1 MKDTEEKHMK
11 TKKSLIGLILAVL
24 LLISSGVIGVFA
36 GVFQEIEDIAATI
49 RFQPETIL
57 KLIIVICFLWA
68 VNSLIQLLFSLVK
81 RAKGRT
87 KTLIAVSSSLIKY
100 AIVIVGVC
108 WVLTLLGVNVGA
120 IFAGVG
126 IMALIVGFGA
136 ESLVADLVTGVF
148 VLFENQFNVGDI
160 IEAAGFRGTVES
172 VGIRTISV
180 RDVGGNLMVIKNS
193 NLGNVI
199 NRSEKGSVAV
209 THVGVAYST
218 DLDKLEEVIDGI
230 LEEIKKKHEDIFI
243 GQIQYL
249 GVDELADSSVV
260 LKFTADVEEKNIFA
274 GRRVLNKE
282 LKCAFDRENIEIAFP
297 QLDVHSR

>member
-1 MKDTEEKHMK
+1 MK
-11 TKKSLIGLILAVL
+11 TKKNLIGLILAI
-24 LLISSGVIGVFA
+24 LILVSSGVIGLFA
-36 GVFQEIEDIAATI
+36 GVFEEIEDIAATI
-49 RFQPETIL
+49 RFQPATVL
-57 KLIIVICFLWA
+57 KAIIVICFLWA
-68 VNSLIQLLFSLVK
+68 INSLIQLIFALIKGK
-81 RAKGRT
+81 RGRT
-87 KTLIAVSSSLIKY
+87 KTLIHVSSSLTKY
-100 AIVIVGVC
+100 AIVIIGVC
-108 WVLTLLGVNVGA
+108 WVLTVIGVNVGA

-180 RDVGGNLMVIKNS
+180 RDLGGNLMVIKNS
-193 NLGNVI
+193 NLGNII

-209 THVGVAYST
+209 TQVGVSYAT
-218 DLDKLEEVIDGI
+218 DLEELDEKIDDI
-230 LEEIKKKHEDIFI
+230 LAEIKKKHKDMFI
-243 GQIQYL
+243 GEIQYL

-274 GRRVLNKE
+274 GRRILNKE

-297 QLDVHSR
+297 QLDVHSI

>member
-1 MKDTEEKHMK
+1 MKAKRN
-11 TKKSLIGLILAVL
+11 LIGLILAI
-24 LLISSGVIGVFA
+24 LILVSSGVIGLFA
-36 GVFQEIEDIAATI
+36 GVFEEIEDIAATI
-49 RFQPETIL
+49 RFQPATVL
-57 KLIIVICFLWA
+57 KAIIVICFLWA
-68 VNSLIQLLFSLVK
+68 INSLIQLIFALIK
-81 RAKGRT
+81 GERGRT
-87 KTLIAVSSSLIKY
+87 KTLIHVSSSLTKY
-100 AIVIVGVC
+100 AIVIIGVC
-108 WVLTLLGVNVGA
+108 WVLTVIGVNVGA

-193 NLGNVI
+193 NLGNII

-209 THVGVAYST
+209 TQVGVSYAT
-218 DLDKLEEVIDGI
+218 DLEELDEKIDDI
-230 LEEIKKKHEDIFI
+230 LAEIKKKHKDMFI
-243 GQIQYL
+243 GEIQYL

-274 GRRVLNKE
+274 GRRILNKE

-297 QLDVHSR
+297 QLDVHSI

>member
-1 MKDTEEKHMK
+1 MK
-11 TKKSLIGLILAVL
+11 TKKNLIGLILAI
-24 LLISSGVIGVFA
+24 LILMFSGVIGLYA
-36 GVFQEIEDIAATI
+36 GAFEEIEDITATI
-49 RFQPETIL
+49 RFQPATVL
-57 KLIIVICFLWA
+57 KSIIVICFLWA
-68 VNSLIQLLFSLVK
+68 INSLIQLFFALING
-81 RAKGRT
+81 AKGRA
-87 KTLIAVSSSLIKY
+87 KTLIAISSSLIKY
-100 AIVIVGVC
+100 AIVIIGFC
-108 WVLTLLGVNVGA
+108 WVMTVIGVNIGT

-180 RDVGGNLMVIKNS
+180 RDVGGNLMIIKNS
-193 NLGNVI
+193 NLGNII

-209 THVGVAYST
+209 SQVGVSYAT
-218 DLDKLEEVIDGI
+218 NLEELDEKIDDI
-230 LEEIKKKHEDIFI
+230 LAEIKKKHEDIFI
-243 GQIQYL
+243 GEILYL
-249 GVDELADSSVV
+249 GVEELADSSVV
-260 LKFTADVEEKNIFA
+260 LKFKADVEEKNIFS

>member
-1 MKDTEEKHMK
+1 MK
-11 TKKSLIGLILAVL
+11 TKKNLIGLILAI
-24 LLISSGVIGVFA
+24 LILMFIGGIGLYSGAFE
-36 GVFQEIEDIAATI
+36 EIEDITATI
-49 RFQPETIL
+49 RFQPATVL
-57 KLIIVICFLWA
+57 KSIIVICFLWA
-68 VNSLIQLLFSLVK
+68 INSLIQLFFALING
-81 RAKGRT
+81 AKGRA
-87 KTLIAVSSSLIKY
+87 KTLIAISSSLIKY
-100 AIVIVGVC
+100 AIVIIGFC
-108 WVLTLLGVNVGA
+108 WVMTVIGVNIGT

-180 RDVGGNLMVIKNS
+180 RDVGGNLMIIKNS
-193 NLGNVI
+193 NLGNII

-209 THVGVAYST
+209 SQVGVSYAT
-218 DLDKLEEVIDGI
+218 NLEELDEKIDDI
-230 LEEIKKKHEDIFI
+230 LAEIKKKHEDIFI
-243 GQIQYL
+243 GEILYL
-249 GVDELADSSVV
+249 GVEELADSSVV
-260 LKFTADVEEKNIFA
+260 LKFKADVEEKNIFS

>member
-1 MKDTEEKHMK
+1 MK
-11 TKKSLIGLILAVL
+11 TKKNLIGLILAI
-24 LLISSGVIGVFA
+24 LILVSSGVIGLFA
-36 GVFQEIEDIAATI
+36 GVFEEIEDIAATI
-49 RFQPETIL
+49 RFQPATVL
-57 KLIIVICFLWA
+57 KAIIVICFLWA
-68 VNSLIQLLFSLVK
+68 INSLIQLIFALIK
-81 RAKGRT
+81 GERGRT
-87 KTLIAVSSSLIKY
+87 KTLIHVSSSLTKY
-100 AIVIVGVC
+100 AIVIIGVC
-108 WVLTLLGVNVGA
+108 WVLTVIGVNVGA

-193 NLGNVI
+193 NLGNI
-199 NRSEKGSVAV
+199 LNRSEKGSVAV
-209 THVGVAYST
+209 TQVGVSYAT
-218 DLDKLEEVIDGI
+218 DLEELDEKIDDI
-230 LEEIKKKHEDIFI
+230 LAEIKKKHKDMFI
-243 GQIQYL
+243 GEIQYL

-274 GRRVLNKE
+274 GRRILNKE

-297 QLDVHSR
+297 QLDVHSI

>member
-1 MKDTEEKHMK
+1 MK
-11 TKKSLIGLILAVL
+11 TKKNLIGLILAI
-24 LLISSGVIGVFA
+24 LILMFSGGIGLYA
-36 GVFQEIEDIAATI
+36 GAFEEIEDITATI
-49 RFQPETIL
+49 RFQPATVL
-57 KLIIVICFLWA
+57 KSIIVICFLWA
-68 VNSLIQLLFSLVK
+68 INSLIQLFFALING
-81 RAKGRT
+81 AKGRA
-87 KTLIAVSSSLIKY
+87 KTLIAISSSLIKY
-100 AIVIVGVC
+100 AIVIIGFC
-108 WVLTLLGVNVGA
+108 WVMTVIGVNIGT

-180 RDVGGNLMVIKNS
+180 RDVGGNLMIIKNS
-193 NLGNVI
+193 NLGNII

-209 THVGVAYST
+209 SQVGVSYAT
-218 DLDKLEEVIDGI
+218 NLEELDEKIDDI
-230 LEEIKKKHEDIFI
+230 LAEIKKKHEDIFI
-243 GQIQYL
+243 GEILYL
-249 GVDELADSSVV
+249 GVEELADSSVV
-260 LKFTADVEEKNIFA
+260 LKFKADVEEKNIFS

>member
-1 MKDTEEKHMK
+1 MK
-11 TKKSLIGLILAVL
+11 TKKNLIGLILAI
-24 LLISSGVIGVFA
+24 LILVSSGVIGLFA
-36 GVFQEIEDIAATI
+36 GVFEEIEDIAATI
-49 RFQPETIL
+49 RFQPATVL
-57 KLIIVICFLWA
+57 KAIIVICFLWA
-68 VNSLIQLLFSLVK
+68 INSLIQLIFALIKGK
-81 RAKGRT
+81 RGRT
-87 KTLIAVSSSLIKY
+87 KTLIHVSSSLTKY
-100 AIVIVGVC
+100 AIVIIGVC
-108 WVLTLLGVNVGA
+108 WVLTVIGVNVGA

-193 NLGNVI
+193 NLGNII

-209 THVGVAYST
+209 TQVGVSYAT
-218 DLDKLEEVIDGI
+218 DLEELDEKIDDI
-230 LEEIKKKHEDIFI
+230 LAEIKKKHKDMFI
-243 GQIQYL
+243 GEIQYL

-274 GRRVLNKE
+274 GRRILNKE

-297 QLDVHSR
+297 QLDVHSK